1 MERAWVDVSIS
12 IHSRMVRWP
21 GDPEIV
27 IERLFDVG
35 RGDPHTLSRVSMG
48 AHTGTHVDA
57 PAHFLEKGPG
67 IDQMPLDVM
76 VSTARILAI
85 RHSEEITAD
94 ELEGHGIRP
103 GETILFKTANSTRCW
118 KHNSFVADFVSLSA
132 GAARLLV
139 SSRARLVG
147 IDYLS
152 VGGFKK
158 HGAEVHRILLE
169 AGIWIVEGLDLSEVE
184 PGTYEF
190 LCLPLKILGCDGAP
204 ARVLVRP
211 CDGPA

>member
-1 MERAWVDVSIS
+1 MGRAWVDVSIP
-12 IHSRMVRWP
+12 IHNRMVHWP
-21 GDPEIV
+21 GDPEVV

-35 RGDPHTLSRVSMG
+35 RGDSHTLSRLSMG

-57 PAHFLEKGPG
+57 PVHFLEAGPG
-67 IDQMPLDVM
+67 IDRMPLDAM
-76 VSTARILAI
+76 VSTARVIAI

-94 ELEGHGIRP
+94 ELEGSSIQP
-103 GETILFKTANSTRCW
+103 GETLLFKTANSTRCW

-132 GAARLLV
+132 GAARLLA
-139 SSRARLVG
+139 SSRVRLVG

-152 VGGFKK
+152 VGGVKK
-158 HGAEVHRILLE
+158 DSAAVHRILLE

-190 LCLPLKILGCDGAP
+190 ICLPLKILGCDGAP

-211 CDGPA
+211 I